1 MLILII
7 SLGILIYTADFIIR
21 VFTYALIE
29 TERRAWNEKKTG

>member
-7 SLGILIYTADFIIR
+7 SLSILIYTADFIIR

-29 TERRAWNEKKTG
+29 TEWWNEKKTG